1 MRGNKFIE
9 NAVRWRVFHRAVRE
23 ARAAVADILPSE
35 LQKMIDEAVEEIRAR
50 NQRTPS
56 VNYNP

>member
-1 MRGNKFIE
+1 MLSAGASFIGLS
-9 NAVRWRVFHRAVRE
+9 AKH
-23 ARAAVADILPSE
+23 ARAVADILPSE